1 MTAGVGL
8 RAIGAASR
16 VYAKLVAE
24 STVVTA
30 LSPARPRRHVGY
42 EFDAIVDGIADEAVD
57 VKSFLLRR
65 TENRPLPTWLPG
77 AHIDVTTPSGALRQ
91 YSLAGRPDGG
101 AHYRIAV
108 RRIPGGSVSEEM
120 HNLSGGEVLRIRG
133 PRNAFPLA
141 RARRYFFVAAG
152 IGITPIRA
160 MIERAAEDGAEW
172 SLYYRGRT
180 RESLPFLAEL
190 EQLAQ
195 RSDSRIIV
203 ETDDVDGLASAAD
216 IVGYAREGSAMYV
229 CGPAPLSS
237 ALRGEAMRQG
247 NVREFHT
254 ELFTPAA
261 VVDGMP
267 FTMHLSRSGETVAV
281 GAQETALAALRR
293 TRPDQPYSCRQGF
306 CGACVVGLVAGRVEH
321 RDRVL
326 GDEEQNSSIAICVSR
341 AAADGD
347 VLVLDL

>member
-1 MTAGVGL
+1 
-8 RAIGAASR
+8 
-16 VYAKLVAE
+16 
-24 STVVTA
+24 
-30 LSPARPRRHVGY
+30 
-42 EFDAIVDGIADEAVD
+42 
-57 VKSFLLRR
+57 
-65 TENRPLPTWLPG
+65 
-77 AHIDVTTPSGALRQ
+77 
-91 YSLAGRPDGG
+91 
-101 AHYRIAV
+101 
-108 RRIPGGSVSEEM
+108 
-120 HNLSGGEVLRIRG
+120 
-133 PRNAFPLA
+133 
-141 RARRYFFVAAG
+141 
-152 IGITPIRA
+152 
-160 MIERAAEDGAEW
+160 
-172 SLYYRGRT
+172 
-180 RESLPFLAEL
+180 
-190 EQLAQ
+190 
-195 RSDSRIIV
+195 
-203 ETDDVDGLASAAD
+203 
-216 IVGYAREGSAMYV
+216 MYV